1 MIYSDEFSPYRM
13 LHHTSTVLEVNIE
26 STMKLRIN
34 DQKTSDVRNDKK
46 NDNKRSTTTNSF
58 EKKTT

>member
-46 NDNKRSTTTNSF
+46 KRQQTIDNNEF
-58 EKKTT
+58 I